1 MPKRSAVTTL
11 PPEVKEWLDKSLV
24 ESDFSGYDALSAAL
38 SEKGYQISKSSL
50 HRYGSEFEESL
61 QAIKLSTEMAKA
73 VVDACPDDA
82 GNFGEALTR
91 LVQQKS
97 FEVLTKMEVDPQKVK
112 LTDLGNMVSLVN
124 RTSIDI
130 KKYASE
136 VKARMDAKF
145 EELESDNNSGKRKID
160 PETLR
165 MVREEIYGIIS

>member
-11 PPEVKEWLDKSLV
+11 PPEVKEWLDKALV
-24 ESDFSGYDALSAAL
+24 ESDFSGYEALSAAL
-38 SEKGYQISKSSL
+38 ADKGYQISKSSL

-61 QAIKLSTEMAKA
+61 QAIKMSTEMAKA

-97 FEVLTKMEVDPQKVK
+97 FEVLTKMEVDPKKVK
-112 LTDLGNMVSLVN
+112 LTDLGKMVSLVN

-130 KKYASE
+130 KKYAAE
-136 VKARMDAKF
+136 VKQKAMDAAK
-145 EELESDNNSGKRKID
+145 EVEKVVKKGGLSDEAVQKIRRSILGIA
-160 PETLR
+160 ET
-165 MVREEIYGIIS
+165 

>member
-11 PPEVKEWLDKSLV
+11 PSAVKEWLDKALV
-24 ESDFSGYDALSAAL
+24 ESDFSGYEALSAAL
-38 SEKGYQISKSSL
+38 ADKGYQISKSSL

-61 QAIKLSTEMAKA
+61 QAIKMSTEMAKA

-97 FEVLTKMEVDPQKVK
+97 FEVLTKMEVDPAKVK
-112 LTDLGNMVSLVN
+112 LTDLGKMVSLVN

-130 KKYASE
+130 KKYAAE
-136 VKARMDAKF
+136 VKQKTVDAAK
-145 EELESDNNSGKRKID
+145 EVEKVAKKGGLSDEAVQKIRRSILGIA
-160 PETLR
+160 ET
-165 MVREEIYGIIS
+165 